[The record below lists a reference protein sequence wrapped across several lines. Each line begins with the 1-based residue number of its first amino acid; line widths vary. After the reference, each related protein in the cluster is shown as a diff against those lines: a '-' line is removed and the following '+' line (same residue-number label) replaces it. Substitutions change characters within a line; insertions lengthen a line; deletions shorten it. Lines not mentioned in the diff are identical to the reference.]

1 MVRWKRGTP
10 GSASTTSDSLP
21 ALRRAHGPGEPEN
34 VLFRLRWQPRPWL
47 TPFAFL
53 ALVPAAALWVA
64 ALADSLG
71 LTRTLAMLPVPAT
84 ATSRPE
90 RLLLQATFLSVMLVL
105 PFLAVLA
112 GAMATISVELRIIN
126 WEITASL
133 RLPTPPWTLTQVAA
147 GLLLLVG
154 AVLFGAMAGHLAADC
169 LFGTD
174 CFPS

>member
-1 MVRWKRGTP
+1 MP
-10 GSASTTSDSLP
+10 L
-21 ALRRAHGPGEPEN
+21 L
-34 VLFRLRWQPRPWL
+34 LRWRPRPWL

-90 RLLLQATFLSVMLVL
+90 RLVLLATFLSVMLVL
-105 PFLAVLA
+105 PTVAVLA
-112 GAMATISVELRIIN
+112 GALATISFELRIIN
-126 WEITASL
+126 WEVTANL

-154 AVLFGAMAGHLAADC
+154 AVLFAAMAGHLAADC
-169 LFGTD
+169 MFGMD
-174 CFPS
+174 CFPT